1 MLKKVK
7 IALPII
13 FVLVLVF
20 IVILNRQP
28 PASKDLMMENVLENK
43 DKYLALSD
51 SIERYLDTGFYAEY
65 RLGKLDFV
73 FYYLRN
79 DSIADFFEINQPSK
93 NKLFKQLYSLGI
105 KKIWKYNSEN
115 FYRYVFYV
123 DRVTRP
129 QLLILSTKA
138 TSFAIPEDSRINSA
152 KIVNSITELN
162 EVTGSKL
169 YKISP
174 RCWFFYPSKD

>member
-1 MLKKVK
+1 MSKTAL
-7 IALPII
+7 IALPITI
-13 FVLVLVF
+13 VFVIILIF
-20 IVILNRQP
+20 IVNRQQT
-28 PASKDLMMENVLENK
+28 ASKNFLQENVLENK

-51 SIERYLDTGFYAEY
+51 SIEVFLDTSFYAEY

-79 DSIADFFEINQPSK
+79 DSIADFFEVKPPSK
-93 NKLFKQLYSLGI
+93 TEIFKQLYSLGV

-115 FYRYVFYV
+115 FYRYGFYV
-123 DRVTRP
+123 DRLTRP

-138 TSFAIPEDSRINSA
+138 TSFSIPVDSKINDA
-152 KIVNSITELN
+152 EIVNSIAELDK
-162 EVTGSKL
+162 VKGSAL

-174 RCWFFYPSKD
+174 RCWYFYPSRD